1 MDEEALNL
9 SIRKFL
15 KQVGVLSQREIERA
29 VRRALEAGAVRGD
42 EHLPA
47 IMTLELPGLGLRTQF
62 EGTIMLERRDGAATD
77 E

>member
-1 MDEEALNL
+1 MNEETLNI

-29 VRRALEAGAVRGD
+29 VSHALESDALRGD

-47 IMTLELPGLGLRTQF
+47 IMTLEVAGLRLRTQF
-62 EGTIMLERRDGAATD
+62 EGTIKLDNDDAPATAG
-77 E
+77 